1 MSKLFSLKDW
11 LTLDEAV
18 IHISNMLGE
27 PIALADIYKLALDGH
42 LKISANFVNS
52 TQAKKVML
60 LKNEDVKSE
69 DNPRPTIK
77 SINSLKYAENGTS
90 ENCWIKTAE
99 DELFMINGLWDL
111 TMLGNERTDIEHR
124 YQQETSG
131 ISVKGG
137 VLCGVYIQQGDVL
150 CQLYTSAYSNPSN
163 KEKSASKEREIKRGL
178 LSYSSPYINHRPEN
192 RESNGSNES
201 EHKESIYDKINYFAV
216 GLDEEE
222 NVLVIRTSEVTRFIQ
237 SLENTPQEA
246 KPLTS
251 KERNSLLVLLG
262 AVFNNNDIDP
272 NQRGI
277 STSLVRMT
285 ELIAAPLSD
294 DTILKILKQIK
305 PAIES
310 RSK

>member
-1 MSKLFSLKDW
+1 MNKLFKLKDW
-11 LTLDEAV
+11 LTLDEVV
-18 IHISNMLGE
+18 IHISNLLGE
-27 PIALADIYKLALDGH
+27 PITLADIYRFALDGH
-42 LKISANFVNS
+42 LTISANFVNY

-60 LKNEDVKSE
+60 LKDEDMKFEDTSNSTIRSVNSHKQTKNCTSKNYWVK
-69 DNPRPTIK
+69 TVV
-77 SINSLKYAENGTS
+77 
-90 ENCWIKTAE
+90 
-99 DELFMINGLWDL
+99 DELFRIDGLWDL
-111 TMLGNERTDIEHR
+111 TMLGNERTDIEHL
-124 YQQETSG
+124 YQQETSC
-131 ISVKGG
+131 ISVEG
-137 VLCGVYIQQGDVL
+137 VPFRGVYIQQGEVL
-150 CQLYTSAYSNPSN
+150 CQLYTGQFRKPST
-163 KEKSASKEREIKRGL
+163 KVKSGSKEREIKRGL
-178 LSYSSPYINHRPEN
+178 LTYCHPYVNHRPESWQSYRDN
-192 RESNGSNES
+192 NCEREKSV
-201 EHKESIYDKINYFAV
+201 HDKINYFAV
-216 GLDEEE
+216 SLDEEE
-222 NVLVIRTSEVTRFIQ
+222 SVLVIRTSEVTRFIQ

-262 AVFNNNDIDP
+262 AVLNGSDIDP